1 VKILALD
8 IGLKRIGLAISQD
21 MKISTPLSAIL
32 RKNREQASREVDEVI
47 RYWNIDKLV
56 IGIPNGSNREEMFRR
71 FSHFVSLL
79 NFGGEIFYQ
88 DEDFSSFEANDLMR
102 GEIRSKKDG
111 RLDSISAKIILD
123 RFIQTSQSLELL
135 LTHLSKNR

>member
-1 VKILALD
+1 MKILALD